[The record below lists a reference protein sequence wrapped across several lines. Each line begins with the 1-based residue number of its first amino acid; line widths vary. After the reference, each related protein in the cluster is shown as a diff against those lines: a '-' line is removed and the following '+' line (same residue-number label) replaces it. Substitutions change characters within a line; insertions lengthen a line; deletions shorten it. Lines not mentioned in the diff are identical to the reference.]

1 MFIPVEHNIQNDA
14 FDRGTDM
21 PKSIYLKVAW
31 SSQAAVFATIM
42 LLHTLYWTPV
52 CRADAHAQPANK
64 DQYIGEVSELEGT
77 VTLRRRFR
85 SIPIGIGT
93 RIRIKDTLKTGSN
106 GAIGIVFNDHT
117 IMSLGPD
124 SKLKI
129 QEYMFNPRQSE
140 FSFVVKLL
148 KGTAS
153 YVSGL
158 IAKIS
163 PESAKFITPTASIGI
178 RGTKMVIQVN

>member
-1 MFIPVEHNIQNDA
+1 M
-14 FDRGTDM
+14 
-21 PKSIYLKVAW
+21 YLEVTW
-31 SSQAAVFATIM
+31 RSQAAVFAMIM
-42 LLHTLYWTPV
+42 LFHTLYGTPV
-52 CRADAHAQPANK
+52 CRADAHPSEKN
-64 DQYIGEVSELEGT
+64 QYIAEISDLEGT
-77 VTLRRRFR
+77 VTLRRGFR
-85 SIPIGIGT
+85 SIPIGTGT

-106 GAIGIVFNDHT
+106 GSIGIVFNDHT

-148 KGTAS
+148 KGTAA

-163 PESAKFITPTASIGI
+163 PESARFITPTASIGI
-178 RGTKMVIQVN
+178 RGTKMVIQVD